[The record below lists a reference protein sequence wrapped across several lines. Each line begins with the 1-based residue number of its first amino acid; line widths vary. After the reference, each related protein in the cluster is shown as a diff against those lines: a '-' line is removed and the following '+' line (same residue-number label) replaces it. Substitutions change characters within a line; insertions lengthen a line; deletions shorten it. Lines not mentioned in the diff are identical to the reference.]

1 MKHAFLAAASG
12 LALSAFLTGAALAQ
26 ASGTPP
32 VNGATHTDA
41 NGMPTDHSTPAERA
55 QTADLNNQIS
65 ANNQA
70 ADAQAEANNAQY
82 QQQQQQYQN
91 TLQENQAAQA
101 KYADDAARYNAL
113 RERYRAERAAY
124 HRGIWPDRYVHWV
137 LEAPGTSL
145 IGARVEIINGDHVG
159 TVREVAHN
167 ANRTVAGLLVRL
179 DDGPMVWIDA
189 ADVRYN
195 TGEGIV
201 MTNLDAH
208 DLHLMAE
215 ERL

>member
-1 MKHAFLAAASG
+1 MKHALLAAVSG

-26 ASGTPP
+26 ASGTPA
-32 VNGATHTDA
+32 VNDATHTDA
-41 NGMPTDHSTPAERA
+41 NGMPTNHSTPAEKA
-55 QTADLNNQIS
+55 QTADLNSQVS

-91 TLQENQAAQA
+91 QLQQNQAAQSQ
-101 KYADDAARYNAL
+101 YQDQSARYNAL
-113 RERYRAERAAY
+113 RARYRAERAAY

-137 LEAPGTSL
+137 LERPGTSL

-159 TVREVAHN
+159 TVREVAHA
-167 ANRTVAGLLVRL
+167 ANREVEGLLVAL
-179 DDGPMVWIDA
+179 DDGPTVWIDA
-189 ADVRYN
+189 ADIRFNV
-195 TGEGIV
+195 GENIV
-201 MTNLDAH
+201 MTDLDAR